1 MPVPQPLLAFDLRFA
16 IFLAFIA
23 ISIISWIMNQVKAN
37 QPPPAAPRKPPPAPR
52 PRNDRIQQEIDTFLK
67 EATGRRAPP
76 QRVEVLEA
84 DDIEI
89 VGSPAAAP
97 ARRPPQ
103 RKPTAARRPV
113 APPPPIAAPQ
123 RPGQELAGRQLTSSS
138 PIAQP
143 RSRMDERVAAQSAQ
157 NLPHS
162 VDQSVARHLGVFAAE
177 SSTSTGTQARS
188 GTRIAR
194 NSPAVSLLAA
204 LRTPAGVQQAVMMQ
218 EILQKPRAL
227 RR

>member
-1 MPVPQPLLAFDLRFA
+1 MPVQPLLAFDLRFA
-16 IFLAFIA
+16 IFLAFIV

-37 QPPPAAPRKPPPAPR
+37 QPPQAAPRKPPPAPR

-76 QRVEVLEA
+76 QRVEVLDA

-89 VGSPAAAP
+89 VGSPAP

-103 RKPTAARRPV
+103 RKPTTAKRPA

-123 RPGQELAGRQLTSSS
+123 RPGQNLAGRQLTSSS

-177 SSTSTGTQARS
+177 ASLSTGSQAQS

-194 NSPAVSLLAA
+194 HSPAVSLLAA